1 MLGENYCR
9 IYSIIRYPSE
19 CDYGWLAKLT
29 NIPGTIV
36 SINYEPLDNSTLIG
50 TMSKNISLNRGQELS
65 TKDPLERQRCKKA
78 ADDAEKIMR
87 QMDQLGE
94 VIGAWNT
101 VIMVLS
107 RDKEDFQNRCTRVE
121 SIANTLG
128 CKVRILSKPPIPREY
143 LCGRFSFCFRQLQ
156 RRQRL
161 LYRKGQRRRY
171 YNA

>member
-1 MLGENYCR
+1 MEYRNNIALKLKPYRCYISLKRG
-9 IYSIIRYPSE
+9 IYPHLYLLLFSHKTFFLSIISS
-19 CDYGWLAKLT
+19 A
-29 NIPGTIV
+29 
-36 SINYEPLDNSTLIG
+36 
-50 TMSKNISLNRGQELS
+50 MSKNISLNRGQELS

-128 CKVRILSKPPIPREY
+128 CKVRILSNLQKEGYQQLSPTYTQNKQIAEISSRPPSSAAT
-143 LCGRFSFCFRQLQ
+143 GRI
-156 RRQRL
+156 
-161 LYRKGQRRRY
+161 
-171 YNA
+171 